1 MLFKNICKNYKPISE
16 SLHSQPLVVYRPHT
30 VSAGVQVNGGRT
42 ASGCG
47 REANGPAAPEVT
59 AGYFPH
65 QPVNFYTNSLY
76 LATAPESPWT
86 FYPQDRSLSF
96 SSIRKVLIWCL
107 GVLRSYCKL
116 GRGVA

>member
-1 MLFKNICKNYKPISE
+1 M
-16 SLHSQPLVVYRPHT
+16 VVYRPHT

-42 ASGCG
+42 AGGCG
-47 REANGPAAPEVT
+47 REANGPAATEAT

-86 FYPQDRSLSF
+86 FYPQAGLF
-96 SSIRKVLIWCL
+96 SSLLYEKLAKVLIWCL
-107 GVLRSYCKL
+107 G
-116 GRGVA
+116 GVA

>member
-1 MLFKNICKNYKPISE
+1 M
-16 SLHSQPLVVYRPHT
+16 VVYRPHT
-30 VSAGVQVNGGRT
+30 VSAGVQVNGGRA

-47 REANGPAAPEVT
+47 REANGPAASEVNT

-86 FYPQDRSLSF
+86 FYPQARSLFF
-96 SSIRKVLIWCL
+96 SPVRKVLIWRI
-107 GVLRSYCKL
+107 GVWRI
-116 GRGVA
+116 

>member
-1 MLFKNICKNYKPISE
+1 M
-16 SLHSQPLVVYRPHT
+16 VYRPHT

-42 ASGCG
+42 AGG
-47 REANGPAAPEVT
+47 REANGPAAPEVNT

-86 FYPQDRSLSF
+86 FYPQARSLF
-96 SSIRKVLIWCL
+96 FFFPIRKVLIWCL
-107 GVLRSYCKL
+107 G
-116 GRGVA
+116 GVA